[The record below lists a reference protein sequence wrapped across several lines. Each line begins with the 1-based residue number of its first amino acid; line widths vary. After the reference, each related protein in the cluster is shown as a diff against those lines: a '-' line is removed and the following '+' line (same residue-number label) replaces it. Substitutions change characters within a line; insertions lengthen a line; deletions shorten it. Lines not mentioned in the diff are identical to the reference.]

1 ATPKTYEFTATHLED
16 LNSKGLTFTA
26 VGAGTAKVEAKL
38 IQNPGKTNE
47 STLKTVDSSMEVVAD
62 STELTYSIN
71 PVSDLYATL
80 DSGVV
85 KDAEKLLA
93 PATEWVFNGSLGRK
107 VEITAKNISGEAVA
121 IPAGRVISASSSD
134 QNVAKVAQ
142 NGGDIVVVG
151 NKAGKATITVVYKL
165 ANGSTKDETVAVN
178 VKADQVVASTVTA
191 DGSNDITMPTVTPVT
206 VAAHTLLPSLK
217 IVDNYGVEYT
227 DAELVRYA
235 DLLGDIYR

>member
-1 ATPKTYEFTATHLED
+1 NT
-16 LNSKGLTFTA
+16 
-26 VGAGTAKVEAKL
+26 
-38 IQNPGKTNE
+38 
-47 STLKTVDSSMEVVAD
+47 
-62 STELTYSIN
+62 
-71 PVSDLYATL
+71 
-80 DSGVV
+80 SG
-85 KDAEKLLA
+85 DA
-93 PATEWVFNGSLGRK
+93 
-107 VEITAKNISGEAVA
+107 IA

-142 NGGDIVVVG
+142 NGGDIIVVG

-178 VKADQVVASTVTA
+178 VKADQVVAAAVTA

-206 VAAHTLLPSLK
+206 VAANTLLPNLK

-235 DLLGDIYR
+235 DLLGVQYVVTDVKGGTVTVNADRTITIGAGVTEFNIKAIANGKSVTTLVN